1 MKYVKFFEELRK
13 EDVPLVGGKNASLGE
28 LLSFNIQVPLGFAV
42 TADAF
47 DHVLDS
53 NKYTIKRQEITLRN
67 LIARDIKKIS
77 DEIEDG
83 DIKSIEELDKICAN
97 VRYVIEQAKMPDD
110 FAEEILEA
118 YHTLVNKIGNDST
131 FAIRSSA
138 TAEDLPDASFA
149 GQQDTHLNITGEKPI
164 LEYILKDMASIFTT
178 RATMYRERAGFD
190 HFSVKLSVGVQEMA
204 GGLAGVKA
212 SGVMFTEDPDS
223 GNKNVVAIRGT
234 WGLGELIVQGV
245 EKGDEFMVFK
255 HGPKLKIIRR
265 ELVRKDKMMVF
276 DTENVGTLIKNVPEI
291 NRKQFCL
298 TDEQALILADNAIK
312 IREQILKF

>member
-53 NKYTIKRQEITLRN
+53 NKYTIKKQEITLRN

-77 DEIEDG
+77 DELEDG

-97 VRYVIEQAKMPDD
+97 VRYVIEQAKMPEDL
-110 FAEEILEA
+110 AEEILEA

-149 GQQDTHLNITGEKPI
+149 GQQDSHLDITGENPI
-164 LEYILKDMASIFTT
+164 LE
-178 RATMYRERAGFD
+178 
-190 HFSVKLSVGVQEMA
+190 
-204 GGLAGVKA
+204 
-212 SGVMFTEDPDS
+212 
-223 GNKNVVAIRGT
+223 
-234 WGLGELIVQGV
+234 
-245 EKGDEFMVFK
+245 
-255 HGPKLKIIRR
+255 
-265 ELVRKDKMMVF
+265 
-276 DTENVGTLIKNVPEI
+276 
-291 NRKQFCL
+291 
-298 TDEQALILADNAIK
+298 
-312 IREQILKF
+312 